1 MARQMDTGIMQVGNG
16 EEPPLPCHDT
26 NGQLESRMA
35 SLEQLAASQSAL
47 LSSLSSQLATQ
58 NVENAALKLKV
69 DSLTEEVELL
79 KQQQDRQLS
88 SESEKLLFDF
98 NTIQKKDVYM
108 LLLELHKRG
117 GIKSRND
124 QLIRFL
130 AEHTNLGSESTI
142 NNQFYDYKRS
152 L

>member
-16 EEPPLPCHDT
+16 EELPLPCHDT